1 MFIAYSNN
9 LDDMSEEGRKYE
21 LSIASEDIT
30 KLSSKYSP
38 SLIYELKKSFPSE
51 SDETLA
57 RFLIARNGD
66 HLLAKELLR
75 EHVAWRSKNLPVLK
89 ETCLDEICRGK
100 VYRYGTD
107 KEGHPLAIFR
117 PRLNDPNTRDM
128 EEMSR
133 MIIWWASVIMADM
146 PAGLSKC
153 TILVDR
159 TDVKSPDIPFL
170 RAFGS
175 VFQNNFPERVYRIIV
190 YPGGLVFTALWQ
202 VVQWLLD
209 PVTRDKVRPVLTL
222 AGVQEFI
229 DDEYIPRIMGG
240 ECDYEFDSADL
251 PSDPAASLENGA
263 APDPASVFGGGG
275 SMEMAMAGEGSSA
288 SSNDGAE
295 ATK

>member
-1 MFIAYSNN
+1 
-9 LDDMSEEGRKYE
+9 MSEEGRKYAV
-21 LSIASEDIT
+21 SILSEDIK

-38 SLIYELKKSFPSE
+38 SLIYELKKSFPEE

-66 HLLAKELLR
+66 HLLARELLR
-75 EHVAWRSKNLPVLK
+75 ENIVWRRDNLPVLK

-117 PRLNDPNTRDM
+117 PRLNDPSTRDM
-128 EEMSR
+128 GEMSR
-133 MIIWWASVIMADM
+133 MIIWWASVIMAEM
-146 PAGLSKC
+146 PPTLSKC

-159 TDVKSPDIPFL
+159 TDVKSPDVPFL

-175 VFQNNFPERVYRIIV
+175 VFQNNYPERVYRIIV

-229 DDEYIPRIMGG
+229 DDEYIPRNMGG

-251 PSDPAASLENGA
+251 PPDPPASLENGSPATVFSGVA
-263 APDPASVFGGGG
+263 A
-275 SMEMAMAGEGSSA
+275 GSSE
-288 SSNDGAE
+288 SSNDTAQE
-295 ATK
+295 AASTS